1 MEQTRKKTIWIVLA
15 ALIVLAA
22 CTIFTLLLL
31 TGKVTSPQESSSEE
45 ESSGWLIY
53 IDRDDSADSVRAK
66 SALGWRWDIYNKVL
80 AYHHHTGRYR
90 VEAGST
96 CLHLYRQL
104 RNGIQEPIK
113 LVIPT
118 SRTMERLAAMG
129 PAPPTLRRHAPVCPQ
144 QADTERL
151 CQPDSE
157 DERRGDSQPQHHPHP
172 PSQLHAPA
180 SAGDHARP
188 LRQGRR
194 HQRAHAPRQ
203 ARLSQ
208 QSAWSE
214 LSEFSEYSE

>member
-118 SRTMERLAAMG
+118 SRTMEKLAATLSQRTLTAIRRQ
-129 PAPPTLRRHAPVCPQ
+129 PFLPSSFPIPTRSIGTSLSISSWSVWNARTTASGLLR
-144 QADTERL
+144 EK
-151 CQPDSE
+151 
-157 DERRGDSQPQHHPHP
+157 
-172 PSQLHAPA
+172 
-180 SAGDHARP
+180 
-188 LRQGRR
+188 
-194 HQRAHAPRQ
+194 PRQ
-203 ARLSQ
+203 KPCI
-208 QSAWSE
+208 
-214 LSEFSEYSE
+214 